1 MSIITKDISCLIDN
15 VLKKFPDATLKDV
28 IMETKKKITE

>member
-15 VLKKFPDATLKDV
+15 VLKKFPDDR
-28 IMETKKKITE
+28 KKSAII